1 MEGGVLNGKKVNEM
15 KRIFL
20 AIIAIAALLVC
31 SGCVSYEVFTAH
43 FNGKSLSQNAFV
55 ISSFEELRGHIDKY
69 DDYLFERSYY
79 ELRSYDEEYFKD
91 NKLILLY
98 HTEIT
103 SSNTIKVKDVRY
115 SNGVADV
122 ILTRVEPD
130 VKTHAMQ
137 DYVIIVEIP
146 QEENCISAAYEFE

>member
-1 MEGGVLNGKKVNEM
+1 M

-20 AIIAIAALLVC
+20 AIIAIAALFVC
-31 SGCVSYEVFTAH
+31 SGCVSYEVFKAH

-69 DDYLFERSYY
+69 DDYLIERSYY

>member
-1 MEGGVLNGKKVNEM
+1 M
-15 KRIFL
+15 KRLCIV
-20 AIIAIAALLVC
+20 IIIIVAMLGC
-31 SGCVSYEVFTAH
+31 SGCVSYEVFRAH
-43 FNGKSLSQNAFV
+43 FNGKLSSHNAFV
-55 ISSFEELRGHIDKY
+55 LSSYDELREHIDKY
-69 DDYLFERSYY
+69 DDSFTERLYY
-79 ELRSYDEEYFKD
+79 ELRSYDEDYFKD

-122 ILTRVEPD
+122 ILTRREPD
-130 VKTHAMQ
+130 VKTQAMQ

-146 QEENCISAAYEFE
+146 QKENCISATYEFE

>member
-1 MEGGVLNGKKVNEM
+1 M

-31 SGCVSYEVFTAH
+31 SGCVSYEVFRAH

-69 DDYLFERSYY
+69 DDYLIERSYY

-115 SNGVADV
+115 SDGVADV
-122 ILTRVEPD
+122 ILTRGEPD
-130 VKTHAMQ
+130 VKTQAMH

-146 QEENCISAAYEFE
+146 QEEKCSSAAYEFE